1 MAASFAFEG
10 FVLDPADRRLSRGGS
25 AVEINARYL
34 DALALLVREQG
45 GLVTKDRFLDEV
57 WNGVPVTDEALTQC
71 IRTLR
76 RQLGDD
82 AASPRFIETVPKHGY
97 RFIAAVDVV
106 DGGMPTERA
115 RRPAPAGA
123 RGFIATAIA
132 GTLGGGVAGA
142 IGGLFYGFVGASQPS
157 PQGVGALSIL
167 LVLLGVTTLVALI
180 GGAGVSIGIAAADS
194 IRPRAIAWSI
204 AGGAA
209 GGMMVGAAAKL
220 FGLDAFTLLVGHSP
234 RDITGAAEGA
244 LLGAAVGLGAW
255 LAHRARSIGDV
266 AARAG
271 IVGSIAG
278 TLIGL
283 AGGRLMLGSLALLA
297 RDVPGSRLR
306 LDQIGHLF
314 GESGLGR
321 LTLIVSSALEA
332 ALFAACTVAAIAFAR
347 RDFRP

>member
-10 FVLDPADRRLSRGGS
+10 FVLNPADRRLSRGGD

-106 DGGMPTERA
+106 DGGMQTERA

-132 GTLGGGVAGA
+132 GTLGGGLAGA

-244 LLGAAVGLGAW
+244 LLGAAIGLGAW
-255 LAHRARSIGDV
+255 LAYRARSIGDA

-271 IVGSIAG
+271 IVGGIAG

-314 GESGLGR
+314 GESGLGP
-321 LTLIVSSALEA
+321 LTLIVSCGLEA
-332 ALFAACTVAAIAFAR
+332 ALFAACTVAATAFAR